1 MDVYAFILIFRNIAS
16 HFIYLKDGV
25 FGACKAPT
33 SLLWAP
39 DFVPHLHG
47 RTVVA
52 SLLSAGPGEA
62 ERTDTEKPEHRSA
75 SSSLGVF
82 FGFQVA
88 ESCVSA
94 QGVPLSLFPGI
105 KTVHELPLRGWW
117 CSLEEETPRLPL

>member
-62 ERTDTEKPEHRSA
+62 ERNPQAR
-75 SSSLGVF
+75 VF
-82 FGFQVA
+82 LTPSPQDEVA
-88 ESCVSA
+88 LK
-94 QGVPLSLFPGI
+94 GKWFKG
-105 KTVHELPLRGWW
+105 GY
-117 CSLEEETPRLPL
+117 